1 MKNIDYCMLWPNTQP
16 SSTWHCMSIQGVTG
30 ESTGQSQRAAS
41 DQHTLKSA

>member
-16 SSTWHCMSIQGVTG
+16 SSIWHCMSIQEVTRENAG
-30 ESTGQSQRAAS
+30 KSQRVVS